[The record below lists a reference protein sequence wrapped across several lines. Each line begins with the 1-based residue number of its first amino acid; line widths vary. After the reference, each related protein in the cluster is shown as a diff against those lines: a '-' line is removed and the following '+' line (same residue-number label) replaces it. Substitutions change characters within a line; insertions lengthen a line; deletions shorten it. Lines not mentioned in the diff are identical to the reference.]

1 MANLLRVR
9 VAISGSTVGPSIST
23 FYRLTVDSD
32 VSDLKGLWTTW
43 ATLMPSS
50 TVITVP
56 NSCDTI
62 DEASGALTGSAALT
76 NGGTVL
82 GSGNSAYAAGDGAF
96 AVWTTALIV
105 GKRRLQGRTFIVPLG
120 MGYQSSNGQV
130 SNTTRATLD
139 GAINTYLGAG
149 KARVYHRP
157 KKGMTTGGISAFVLA
172 GHTATTPTALRSR
185 RY

>member
-9 VAISGSTVGPSIST
+9 VNISGSTVGPSVST
-23 FYRLTVDSD
+23 FYRLTADSD
-32 VSDLKGLWTTW
+32 VSDLKALWTAW
-43 ATLMPSS
+43 ATLMPSN

-76 NGGTVL
+76 NGGSVL
-82 GSGNSAYAAGDGAF
+82 GTGNSAYAAGDGAF
-96 AVWTTALIV
+96 VKWTTALIV
-105 GKRRLQGRTFIVPLG
+105 GKRRLQGRTFVVPLG
-120 MGYQSSNGQV
+120 MGYQSSNGEV
-130 SNTTRATLD
+130 SSSTRTVLD
-139 GAINTYLGAG
+139 NAINTYVGAG

-157 KKGMTTGGISAFVLA
+157 KKGFTTGGISAFVLA
-172 GHTATTPTALRSR
+172 GATSKVPTALRSR